1 MRNVIGYS
9 TGFIEGVQGGKKVFL
24 QNLGRE
30 TVLALSNYVDVS
42 AKSDP
47 EKLHHVYEW
56 NKVGSPSAR
65 LFDIDYVVSNLGLSL
80 SGKFKQ
86 STTQKRGSTV
96 PFYNKAYIMENAIPV
111 TIKPKKANILAFE
124 SDGETIFTP
133 NPVSVDN
140 PGGDYVAG
148 SFEKTIDE
156 FILKYFKQSFLR
168 ASGLYEYLNNPRI
181 FKKNFNAGSKSGK
194 AKGVETGFKWI
205 VNANIGV
212 E

>member
-1 MRNVIGYS
+1 
-9 TGFIEGVQGGKKVFL
+9 
-24 QNLGRE
+24 
-30 TVLALSNYVDVS
+30 
-42 AKSDP
+42 
-47 EKLHHVYEW
+47 
-56 NKVGSPSAR
+56 
-65 LFDIDYVVSNLGLSL
+65 
-80 SGKFKQ
+80 
-86 STTQKRGSTV
+86 
-96 PFYNKAYIMENAIPV
+96 
-111 TIKPKKANILAFE
+111 LAFE